1 MTSGST
7 IPSSSM
13 LLAMAQYFLDAR
25 MLVVMARNG
34 TILLRSTV
42 RKCASNDAGG
52 SGIGRLTSLS
62 CGG

>member
-1 MTSGST
+1 
-7 IPSSSM
+7 
-13 LLAMAQYFLDAR
+13 